1 MAILITG
8 IAGFIGYSFAEKYL
22 EKYPKSKII
31 GVDNINNYYSRSL
44 KLTRLKNLKKR
55 IKFYKINTSNKKDLE
70 KIFKKYKIIKV
81 YNFAAQAGVRYS
93 IKHPSKYQESNIEGF
108 FNILEFSRL
117 YKVQELFYASSSS
130 VYGESKNFPLQ
141 ETEKTEPK
149 NFYGLTKKINEQMAE
164 NYSKNYKMSITG
176 LRFFTVYGEWGRP
189 DMFIIKLLDCI
200 SKNKNFYLNK
210 SGNHYR
216 DFTNI
221 KDVANICHKLLN
233 YKCKKSHTIFNVCA
247 GKKVNIKYLADKINN
262 RFKNAKI
269 VNVKANK
276 ADVNITLGDNKKIT
290 KALKYKKFT
299 NINNGLNLLIKWYL
313 NENIKKII

>member
-1 MAILITG
+1 MKILITG
-8 IAGFIGYSFAEKYL
+8 VAGFIGFSLALKL
-22 EKYPKSKII
+22 LKKNKIVYGI
-31 GVDNINNYYSRSL
+31 DNLDNYYSV
-44 KLTRLKNLKKR
+44 KLKKKR
-55 IKFYKINTSNKKDLE
+55 LEVLSKYSNFFFQKIDITNIKVL
-70 KIFKKYKIIKV
+70 KKYLSRSKFE
-81 YNFAAQAGVRYS
+81 YLYHFAAQPGVRYS
-93 IKHPSKYQESNIEGF
+93 LVNPKKYYNVNEKGFYNILKNIKHRSIKKI
-108 FNILEFSRL
+108 I
-117 YKVQELFYASSSS
+117 YASSSS
-130 VYGESKNFPLQ
+130 VYGDQNKFPIKENSILKAKNP
-141 ETEKTEPK
+141 
-149 NFYGLTKKINEQMAE
+149 YGITKINNE
-164 NYSKNYKMSITG
+164 NTAKVYSNLFKKPFIC

>member
-164 NYSKNYKMSITG
+164 NYSKNYKMSIIG

-189 DMFIIKLLDCI
+189 DMSIFKIIDCSFRKKI
-200 SKNKNFYLNK
+200 FYLNNF
-210 SGNHYR
+210 GNHDR
-216 DFTNI
+216 DFTYI
-221 KDVANICHKLLN
+221 QDVTNSILKL
-233 YKCKKSHTIFNVCA
+233 KCKKEMHQIYNVCSNKPINL
-247 GKKVNIKYLADKINN
+247 KKLLIIISKFIALPKIIK
-262 RFKNAKI
+262 RPMQ
-269 VNVKANK
+269 K
-276 ADVNITLGDNKKIT
+276 ADVKKTHGSNLKILKNTNFKNYTNLKTGLSNTINWYKNYYKINI
-290 KALKYKKFT
+290 
-299 NINNGLNLLIKWYL
+299 
-313 NENIKKII
+313 